1 MDFDEIRNEIREDI
15 QKRLAEITKGHR
27 LDMQEAVFVTA
38 MLEQGKW
45 NGEFEYT
52 IENGHAQMKIKMNKV
67 QIIQM
72 CAQIA
77 DSAFDDKYDFI
88 TRILAFDTVNKV
100 MEKITGEPTSN
111 RTAINCAGKTEAEID
126 LIKELFKKSPEELMK
141 LKEQMNE

>member
-15 QKRLAEITKGHR
+15 QKRLAEITKGYR

-38 MLEQGKW
+38 MPEQGKW
-45 NGEFEYT
+45 NGEFKYT
-52 IENGHAQMKIKMNKV
+52 IKNGKAQMIIKMNKV

-77 DSAFDDKYDFI
+77 DSVFDDKYDFI

-100 MEKITGEPTSN
+100 MEKITGELTSN
-111 RTAINCAGKTEAEID
+111 RTAIDCAGKTEAEID